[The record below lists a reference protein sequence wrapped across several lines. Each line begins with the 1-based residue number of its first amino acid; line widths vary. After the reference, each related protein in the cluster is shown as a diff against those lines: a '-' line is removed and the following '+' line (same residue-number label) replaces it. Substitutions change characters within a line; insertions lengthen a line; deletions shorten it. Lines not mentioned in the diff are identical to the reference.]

1 MKIKKYILPVVSV
14 LFLAS
19 CNYEDVN
26 KNIYGITDDDMK
38 QGGLMYVAP
47 FMDMQKLVI
56 PIGSPTESTGP
67 GNDLANTDLMS
78 AGNYIGFW
86 GMNNNWNFG
95 TEANWNFTEGRMSYA
110 YQNLYSKFFRSWN
123 NINMNVKDSDNLADK
138 EVGAIANIVKV
149 IAWSRAT
156 DVFGP
161 IVYTNAGNGDIAPK
175 LDSQETV
182 YKAMLADLYA
192 SAQILNQS
200 VSKILPAYDVIYNGN
215 PQNWTRLANSMMLR
229 LAVRV
234 HFKNPTL
241 AKEFIEKALDPKNGG
256 VIENIAQEAKIKNS
270 EKMPLMNSM
279 IPTVVDY
286 KETRQG
292 ATIWSYLKGYDDP
305 RMNVYFEPGIYKDK
319 TDFYPLAPT
328 NKQKKYEGPNSPEFA
343 SKPKV
348 DANTPIY
355 WFRTSEVLFLKA
367 EAALFGLSTGGD
379 AKAFYE
385 AGVTMSFEEN
395 GVNGAG
401 SYLSKDKVKPQ
412 DVTNREVV
420 YDWNYSCIISEG
432 NVSPQWNVSAGK
444 EKQLQ
449 QIITQ
454 KYLAL
459 YPNAVEAW
467 TEYRRTGYPFLMKP
481 NDDRAYSRIGAE
493 EKAMTPERFR
503 FSSLEYGTNPNMSEV
518 QKLLGG
524 DDQGATKLWW
534 VRSDRPKQ
542 P

>member
-14 LFLAS
+14 LAMAS

-26 KNIYGITDDDMK
+26 TNIYGITDDEMK
-38 QGGLMYVAP
+38 QGGLMYGAP

-56 PIGSPTESTGP
+56 PIGSPTETTGP
-67 GNDLANTDLMS
+67 GNDLAVTDIMS

-86 GMNNNWNFG
+86 GMNNNWNFN
-95 TEANWNFTEGRMSYA
+95 TESSWNFTEGRMGYA

-123 NINMNVKDSDNLADK
+123 SIHQHVKDSDKLQDK
-138 EVGAIANIVKV
+138 EVKALTDIVKV
-149 IAWSRAT
+149 LAWSRAT

-192 SAQILNQS
+192 ASQILSQS
-200 VSKILPAYDVIYNGN
+200 VSKILPTYDAIYDGD
-215 PQNWTRLANSMMLR
+215 PQKWTRLANSLMLR

-234 HFKNPTL
+234 HFKDAAL
-241 AKEFIEKALDPKNGG
+241 ATEYIQKALDPKNGG
-256 VIENIAQEAKIKNS
+256 VIETMDQEAKIKNS
-270 EKMPLMNSM
+270 EKMPLMNSL
-279 IPTVVDY
+279 IPMVVDY
-286 KETRQG
+286 NEARQG
-292 ATIWSYLKGYDDP
+292 ATIWSYLKGYGDP
-305 RMNVYFEPGIYKDK
+305 RMSVYFEVGTYKNN

-348 DANTPIY
+348 DANSPLF
-355 WFRTSEVLFLKA
+355 WMRASEVSFLKA
-367 EAALFGLSTGGD
+367 EAALFGLSNGGD
-379 AKAFYE
+379 AKTFYE
-385 AGVTMSFEEN
+385 EGVKKSFEEN
-395 GVNGAG
+395 GVSGVS
-401 SYLSKDKVKPQ
+401 SYLAKEKSLPKDITK
-412 DVTNREVV
+412 REIV
-420 YDWNYSCIISEG
+420 YDWQYSCIISSG
-432 NVSPQWNVSAGK
+432 NVAPKWSSSNDK

-481 NDDRAYSRIGAE
+481 HDDKAYARIGAE
-493 EKAMTPERFR
+493 PNAKTPERFR
-503 FSSLEYGTNPNMSEV
+503 FSSQEYGTNPNMNEV
-518 QKLLGG
+518 PTLLGG
-524 DDQGATKLWW
+524 VDQGATKLWW